1 MPNAMSLSQGHEINS
16 DEEERTYYVVQE
28 QADLELI
35 CADLYLWFIQTAAV
49 GAIPSSATRSE

>member
-35 CADLYLWFIQTAAV
+35 CADLYL
-49 GAIPSSATRSE
+49 